1 MATRPLVQVRSA
13 KKQEK
18 AQKGADG
25 KPVKSANKA
34 PRVSTS
40 LPAIFSAPIR
50 PDVVRFTWT
59 QMAKNHRQ
67 PYAVS
72 PSAGHQTSAES
83 WGTGRAVARIPRVP
97 GGGTHRA
104 GQAAFGNMCRGG
116 RMFAPTKTW
125 RRWHRRI
132 STQQKRFALASAVS
146 ATGITS
152 LVLARGHRIE
162 LVPEIPLVVGGADT
176 AELVKT
182 SQAVELLKNLGAYA
196 EIDKVKDSKKVR
208 AGKGKARGR
217 RYVQRLGPLIVVGK
231 ADEKLYRAFRNIPGV
246 DVAHVDRL
254 NLLTLAPGGHLGR
267 FCIWTQEAFE
277 SLDKLYGT
285 YKQDRIPRHQR
296 GRLPRARATNA
307 DLPRIINSDEV
318 QSQLRSGRRVLQVP
332 RQRKN
337 PLKNRTLMH
346 KLNPYERVRI
356 RAQLLR
362 EQKLRAARKSGERP
376 KREAGVS
383 KKERQQA
390 AARRKRRAPFY
401 KTLLSNPTI
410 YEGAV
415 KKAATPNPANQ
426 AAAPKSEAAPAPT
439 SNKA

>member
-1 MATRPLVQVRSA
+1 MATRPLVQVRSGR
-13 KKQEK
+13 KQEK
-18 AQKGADG
+18 SADKKAA
-25 KPVKSANKA
+25 KPQ
-34 PRVSTS
+34 RVSTS

-50 PDVVRFTWT
+50 PDVIRFTWT

-116 RMFAPTKTW
+116 RMFSPTKTW

-162 LVPEIPLVVGGADT
+162 RVPEIPLVVGAADT
-176 AELVKT
+176 NEISKT
-182 SQAVELLKNLGAYA
+182 AQAVELLENLGAYA
-196 EIDKVKDSKKVR
+196 EVEKVKNSKKIR
-208 AGKGKARGR
+208 AGSGKARNR
-217 RYVQRLGPLIVVGK
+217 RYVQRLGPLVVVGK
-231 ADEKLYRAFRNIPGV
+231 SDEKIYRAFRNIPGV

-254 NLLTLAPGGHLGR
+254 NLLALAPGGHLGR

-285 YKQDRIPRHQR
+285 YKQEKIPRHQR
-296 GRLPRARATNA
+296 GRLPRAKATNA

-318 QSQLRSGRRVLQVP
+318 QSQLRPGRRLIHVP

-362 EQKLRAARKSGERP
+362 EQKIRAAKASGTKP
-376 KREAGVS
+376 KRDGAVT
-383 KKERQQA
+383 KKERQRA
-390 AARRKRRAPFY
+390 AARLKRRAPFY

-410 YEGAV
+410 YEKSAPV
-415 KKAATPNPANQ
+415 SSTPNPAAQ
-426 AAAPKSEAAPAPT
+426 AAAPKSATPAAAQ
-439 SNKA
+439 SQKQ